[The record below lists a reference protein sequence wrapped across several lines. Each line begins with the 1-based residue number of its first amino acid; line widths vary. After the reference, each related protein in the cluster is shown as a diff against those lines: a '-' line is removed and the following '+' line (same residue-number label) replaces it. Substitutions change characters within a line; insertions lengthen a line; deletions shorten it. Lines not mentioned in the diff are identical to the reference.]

1 MKKFINCIIL
11 SPIGPSVS
19 SYRQKEAWAA
29 MGPVLGQVIRT
40 ITTDPAAGHPVEG
53 MEVLSLTE

>member
-11 SPIGPSVS
+11 SLVGLSVS

-40 ITTDPAAGHPVEG
+40 ITTDPAAGH
-53 MEVLSLTE
+53 